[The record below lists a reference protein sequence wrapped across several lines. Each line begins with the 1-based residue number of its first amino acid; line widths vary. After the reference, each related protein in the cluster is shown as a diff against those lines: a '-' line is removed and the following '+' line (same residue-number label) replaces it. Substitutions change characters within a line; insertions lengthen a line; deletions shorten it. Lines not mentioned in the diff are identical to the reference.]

1 MKIKNVFK
9 KIGDCI
15 VLINLTIVPAFMVYQ
30 INKTNQKLAILEEKI
45 SKLPVRYTADSV
57 GGVGY
62 ISAKDGN
69 EITVPGYGKF
79 LLNDAEAEV
88 FHVGDKVPSYVLK
101 RGD

>member
-1 MKIKNVFK
+1 MKKIVK

-15 VLINLTIVPAFMVYQ
+15 VLINLTIVPALLVYQ
-30 INKTNQKLAILEEKI
+30 IYSTNQKLAILEEKI
-45 SKLPVRYTADSV
+45 GKLPVRYTSDSV

-101 RGD
+101 RGE

>member
-1 MKIKNVFK
+1 MKKIFK
-9 KIGDCI
+9 KIGDYI
-15 VLINLTIVPAFMVYQ
+15 VLINLTIVPVFLIYQ
-30 INKTNQKLAILEEKI
+30 INKTNQKLAIFEEKI
-45 SKLPVRYTADSV
+45 SKLPVRYTSDSV

-88 FHVGDKVPSYVLK
+88 FHIGDKVPSYVLK
-101 RGD
+101 RGE

>member
-1 MKIKNVFK
+1 MKKIVK

-15 VLINLTIVPAFMVYQ
+15 VLINLTIVPVFLIYQ
-30 INKTNQKLAILEEKI
+30 IYSANQKIAILEEKI
-45 SKLPVRYTADSV
+45 SKLPVRYTSDSV

>member
-1 MKIKNVFK
+1 MKKIEK

-15 VLINLTIVPAFMVYQ
+15 VLVNLTIVPVFLIYQ
-30 INKTNQKLAILEEKI
+30 IDSANQKMAILEEKI

-101 RGD
+101 RGE

>member
-1 MKIKNVFK
+1 M
-9 KIGDCI
+9 
-15 VLINLTIVPAFMVYQ
+15 LINLTIVPVFLIYQ
-30 INKTNQKLAILEEKI
+30 IYSANQKIAILEEKI
-45 SKLPVRYTADSV
+45 SKLPVRYTSDSV

>member
-1 MKIKNVFK
+1 MKKIVK
-9 KIGDCI
+9 KIGDYI
-15 VLINLTIVPAFMVYQ
+15 VLINLTIVPFFLIYQ
-30 INKTNQKLAILEEKI
+30 IYSTNQKLAILEEKI
-45 SKLPVRYTADSV
+45 GKLPVRYTSDSV

-88 FHVGDKVPSYVLK
+88 FHVGDKVPGYVLK
-101 RGD
+101 RGE

>member
-1 MKIKNVFK
+1 MKKIFK
-9 KIGDCI
+9 KIGDYI
-15 VLINLTIVPAFMVYQ
+15 VLINLTIVPVFLIYQ
-30 INKTNQKLAILEEKI
+30 IYSTNQKMAILEEKI
-45 SKLPVRYTADSV
+45 SKLPVRYTSDSV

-88 FHVGDKVPSYVLK
+88 FHIGDKVPSYVLK

>member
-1 MKIKNVFK
+1 MKKIVK

-15 VLINLTIVPAFMVYQ
+15 IIINLTIVPVFMIYQ
-30 INKTNQKLAILEEKI
+30 IYSTNQKMANLEEKI
-45 SKLPVRYTADSV
+45 SKLPVRYTSDSV